1 MKDFLDTALIVFT
14 CLLFFVCMMFFAKEI
29 TIKEET
35 QNLRNR
41 VIEIIEINNGYTEEA
56 KSEVLELTSSLKND
70 VNVIVSK
77 EGKLDYGEEV
87 NIVIEVAYK
96 RKLPFCEEE
105 DVSYVVI
112 GKYYNVN
119 VE

>member
-1 MKDFLDTALIVFT
+1 MKDFLDTAVIVIT

-56 KSEVLELTSSLKND
+56 KSEVLELTSSFKND

-77 EGKLDYGEEV
+77 EGKLEYGEEV
-87 NIVIEVAYK
+87 NIIIEVTYK
-96 RKLPFCEEE
+96 RKLPFSEEKE
-105 DVSYVVI
+105 VKYSVI